1 MRNKKRQTANTTLID
16 KLLAKKG
23 PVTLTRPEVQQLA
36 AAFLDIGQTNLQL
49 YRDMSGIAETLK
61 RHNLQVTRTENPS
74 DGSVSFELEN
84 APQPTPEIVN

>member
-61 RHNLQVTRTENPS
+61 RHNLQH
-74 DGSVSFELEN
+74 SFDKLLAKKGAGDVEAVNDIE
-84 APQPTPEIVN
+84 TPRVE